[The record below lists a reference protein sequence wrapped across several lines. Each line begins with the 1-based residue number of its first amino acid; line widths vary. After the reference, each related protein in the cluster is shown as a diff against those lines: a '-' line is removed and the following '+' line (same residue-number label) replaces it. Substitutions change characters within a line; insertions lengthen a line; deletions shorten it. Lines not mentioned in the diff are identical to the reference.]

1 MDRDIDRDMNKDSD
15 GDSDGYGARV
25 RDTYPFKF

>member
-15 GDSDGYGARV
+15 RDSDGYGARV